1 MDRTEQIQKTLSK
14 ALELMTDGK
23 LEAARTNILQAN
35 AEVMHNRLELDEII
49 VENLDN
55 PQNGMKMLKA
65 FIHGKE

>member
-14 ALELMTDGK
+14 VLELMADGE
-23 LEAARTNILQAN
+23 LEAARANILQAN
-35 AEVMHNRLELDEII
+35 AEVMHNRLEIDEII

-65 FIHGKE
+65 FVSGK

>member
-1 MDRTEQIQKTLSK
+1 MDRTEQIKKTLSK
-14 ALELMTDGK
+14 ALELMAAGE
-23 LEAARTNILQAN
+23 LEAARANILQAN

-65 FIHGKE
+65 FVSGK

>member
-14 ALELMTDGK
+14 ALELMAAGE
-23 LEAARTNILQAN
+23 LEAARANILQAN

-49 VENLDN
+49 VENLDS

-65 FIHGKE
+65 FVSGK